1 VPGSTNRL
9 FPRHTEEVA
18 KNTGKLE
25 RPAKPNKAAK
35 TRSPLIRAVLPN
47 LGGLVVIGLIALML
61 WGFASFIS
69 GGDAGT
75 SDRLAPSTLRIG
87 SVTNVADEIVE
98 KGPILFPG
106 LGTTEGERTIVLDH
120 TGDDPAAGWVV
131 YYAYPAD
138 EDPSCAVEQVRNAD
152 GDGTREFVDCNGRTI
167 DVSELSP
174 PSAGVNPV
182 IENRRLLS
190 IDLSGVTDGSGDN

>member
-1 VPGSTNRL
+1 
-9 FPRHTEEVA
+9 VA
-18 KNTGKLE
+18 KNRGNPDK
-25 RPAKPNKAAK
+25 PAKPSKPV
-35 TRSPLIRAVLPN
+35 TPRSPLVRAVLPN
-47 LGGLVVIGLIALML
+47 LGGLIVIGLIGLML
-61 WGFASFIS
+61 WGFAAYIS
-69 GGDAGT
+69 RGDTET
-75 SDRLAPSTLRIG
+75 SNRLAPSTLRIG

-131 YYAYPAD
+131 YYAHPAD

-182 IENRRLLS
+182 IENQRLLS